1 MATDALHADVPPTEG
16 AGLTAWLR
24 AVGRAL
30 EDGGLS
36 ARWWEL
42 TAYGSL
48 ILVAGV
54 MRLLDLG
61 SRAMH
66 HDESLHSFYSWKL
79 YMGDGFTHTP
89 MMHGPLQFEASAGV
103 FLLLGDSDV
112 SARLLYA
119 IAGTALVGLP
129 FLFRQRLGRLG
140 ALFVAGMLPFSPAML
155 YFSRFARNDI
165 LMALW
170 ALSLVIAMW
179 RFIDS
184 GRHRYLYMSSA
195 LLALA
200 FATKET
206 TFILVAIL
214 GMFLTIVVVPRNWSA
229 IARRVDAMGMS
240 PAHALGRLASEL
252 WRAGRALD
260 LSRAS
265 RPAALL
271 ILMITLTLPQWS
283 ALVSIA
289 QDSAPLSWTNLVL
302 AQGEGSPHIG
312 APAGGGLV
320 LATLVVLLSLS
331 ASVYAGAKWNWAV
344 WWRSALIFYGIW
356 VVLYTTFFTNLSGV
370 GSGLWQ
376 SLGYWVVQQGEARG
390 GQPAYYYFV
399 IGSVYEFLPLVL
411 GVAAAVY
418 YVRRRDVFGRFLV
431 FWTVA
436 TLVLYTAASEK
447 MPWLLVNITLPMIV
461 LSGKFLG
468 DIAQTIRWRRLLSS
482 GAALVIPG
490 VPILG
495 YLLWQLAFFEARG
508 GAYDLLMPI
517 GLAAGSLGVAAGA
530 FVLGKRVGASTVAA
544 VALIPVA
551 IGLSVLTVRTGAVAA
566 YVNSDLPVEMIVYTQ
581 TSPDIKR
588 LRDTLVLA
596 GDATGQLDGV
606 PITIDQTSGFTW
618 PWAWYL
624 RDQQGVDFPSYTTA
638 PLEQAPETPVLLLH
652 SNNRDDADGVLDEQY
667 SEGQRIPH
675 RQWFPEETYRGL
687 TLGRFLTSFADRQA
701 WRNAMDYFL
710 YRKGVRDRIGSE
722 DAYVYFSPSL
732 PQDFQP
738 AQK

>member
-1 MATDALHADVPPTEG
+1 MATEAPHADVPSTEG
-16 AGLTAWLR
+16 ARLTAWWR

-30 EDGGLS
+30 EGGGLS

-54 MRLLDLG
+54 MRLWDLG

-79 YMGDGFTHTP
+79 YIGDGFTHTP
-89 MMHGPLQFEASAGV
+89 MMHGPLQFEANAGV
-103 FLLLGDSDV
+103 FFLLGDSDV

-119 IAGTALVGLP
+119 VVGTALVGLP

-140 ALFVAGMLPFSPAML
+140 ALFVAGMLTFSPAML

-165 LMALW
+165 IMAFW

-184 GRHRYLYMSSA
+184 GRHRYLYISSG

-206 TFILVAIL
+206 VFILVAIL
-214 GMFLTIVVVPRNWSA
+214 GMFLAIVVVPRNWSA
-229 IARRVDAMGMS
+229 VARRVDAVGMS
-240 PAHALGRLASEL
+240 PAQALGHLASEL

-260 LSRAS
+260 LSRVS
-265 RPAALL
+265 RPAGLL

-283 ALVSIA
+283 AVVSIA
-289 QDSAPLSWTNLVL
+289 QDSALLSWTNLVL

-320 LATLVVLLSLS
+320 LATLVVMLSLS
-331 ASVYAGAKWNWAV
+331 AAVYAGARWNWAI

-399 IGSVYEFLPLVL
+399 IGSIYEFLPLVL
-411 GVAAAVY
+411 GVVAAVY

-431 FWTVA
+431 FWAVA
-436 TLVLYTAASEK
+436 TMALYTVASEK

-468 DIAQTIRWRRLLSS
+468 DIVQTIRWRRMLPS

-490 VPILG
+490 VPVFG

-517 GLAAGSLGVAAGA
+517 GLAAGSLGLAAGA
-530 FVLGKRVGASTVAA
+530 FLLGKRVGASTVAA
-544 VALIPVA
+544 VAVVPVA
-551 IGLSVLTVRTGAVAA
+551 VGLLILTVRTGAVAA

-596 GDATGQLDGV
+596 ADATGQPDGI

-624 RDQQGVDFPSYTTA
+624 RDQQGVDYPSYATA
-638 PLEQAPETPVLLLH
+638 PLEQAPDTPVLVLH
-652 SNNRDDADGVLDEQY
+652 SNNQDDTDGLLIARYAKGE
-667 SEGQRIPH
+667 RIPH

-687 TLGRFLTSFADRQA
+687 TLGRFLKSFGDRQA
-701 WRNAMDYFL
+701 WRGAMDYFL

-738 AQK
+738 AR

>member
-1 MATDALHADVPPTEG
+1 MATDALHAGVPPTEG
-16 AGLTAWLR
+16 ARLTAWWR
-24 AVGRAL
+24 AVGRAF
-30 EDGGLS
+30 EGGGLS

-42 TAYGSL
+42 TTYGSL
-48 ILVAGV
+48 ILVAAV
-54 MRLLDLG
+54 MRLWDLG

-66 HDESLHSFYSWKL
+66 HDESLHSFYSWQL
-79 YMGDGFTHTP
+79 YVGDGFTHTP

-103 FLLLGDSDV
+103 FFLLGDSDV

-119 IAGTALVGLP
+119 LVGTALVGLP

-140 ALFVAGMLPFSPAML
+140 ALFVSGMLTFSPAML

-165 LMALW
+165 LMAFW

-206 TFILVAIL
+206 VFILVAIL
-214 GMFLTIVVVPRNWSA
+214 GMFLAIVVVPRNWSA

-240 PAHALGRLASEL
+240 PAQALGRLASEL
-252 WRAGRALD
+252 WRAGRDLD
-260 LSRAS
+260 LSRVS

-289 QDSAPLSWTNLVL
+289 QNSAPLSWTNLVL

-331 ASVYAGAKWNWAV
+331 AAVYIGARWNWAI

-399 IGSVYEFLPLVL
+399 IGSIYEFLPLVL
-411 GVAAAVY
+411 GVVAAVY
-418 YVRRRDVFGRFLV
+418 YVRRRDVFGLFLV

-436 TLVLYTAASEK
+436 TLVLYTVASEK

-468 DIAQTIRWRRLLSS
+468 DIAQTIPWRRLLPS
-482 GAALVIPG
+482 GAALVVPG

-517 GLAAGSLGVAAGA
+517 GLAAGSLGLAGGA
-530 FVLGKRVGASTVAA
+530 FLLGKRVGASTVAA
-544 VALIPVA
+544 LAVVPVV
-551 IGLSVLTVRTGAVAA
+551 IGLLILTVRAGAVAA

-596 GDATGQLDGV
+596 GDATGQPDGV

-624 RDQQGVDFPSYTTA
+624 RDQQGVDYPSYTKA

-652 SNNRDDADGVLDEQY
+652 SNNLDDADGVLDAQY
-667 SEGQRIPH
+667 AEGERIVH
-675 RQWFPEETYRGL
+675 RWWFPEETYRGL
-687 TLGRFLTSFADRQA
+687 TLGRFLRSFGDRQA

-722 DAYVYFSPSL
+722 DAYVYFSPDL

-738 AQK
+738 AR